1 MPPYN
6 FDHPITPTSELKIA
20 KPRQEASAQPAQPVQ
35 PAQPL
40 KPAKRKRDPLN
51 PFADWPEEV
60 IFIINR
66 YPEIRFAMIEA
77 LDKEVK
83 RGTFV

>member
-1 MPPYN
+1 MFPYN
-6 FDHPITPTSELKIA
+6 FPVEELVPASELKTA
-20 KPRQEASAQPAQPVQ
+20 QDQPQQTPAQPA
-35 PAQPL
+35 
-40 KPAKRKRDPLN
+40 KPAKRKVDPLN

-66 YPEIRFAMIEA
+66 YPEIRLAMIEA